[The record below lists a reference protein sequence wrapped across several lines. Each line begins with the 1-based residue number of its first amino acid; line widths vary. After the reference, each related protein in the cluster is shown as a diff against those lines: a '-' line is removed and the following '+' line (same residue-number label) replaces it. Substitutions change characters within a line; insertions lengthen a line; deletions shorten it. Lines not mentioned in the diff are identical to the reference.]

1 MKRTL
6 LTVVFFPLVLGTNHL
21 LCAQTVSSSPEPS
34 AVAKA
39 VVNGS
44 HKSADPEETTVE
56 RALGGGSEARRYYAS
71 GSALLDSGK
80 IDDAI
85 RAFKQAAR
93 LSPNDPQNHYMLG
106 MAHSKAKGYKD
117 SFESFKRAVKFKE
130 DWAEAHFRLGILSY
144 VLGKKTQSI
153 DSYNNLLRLDSP
165 LANTLYRVIKD
176 EKQLAVAETLTSGNW
191 SLHQSQV
198 IKASVPV
205 KETSTPVVKESPP
218 DGNSTSTTVNLAPA
232 AVDSAPVSN
241 DPAPIAEDQKLTGIY
256 KIGVGDILDIR
267 LLNSSTS
274 RSTLYT
280 VIDGGMIDLPVAG
293 GAMVVAGLTTDEI
306 QALIAAELKRR
317 AVEEGARVSV
327 GVRQYTSHSV
337 VITGLVINPGL
348 KFLRR
353 EAVPLYVIMAEA
365 QARLDAGRVT
375 IMRSGLAALNVDLAQ
390 PDALNFLV
398 RPGDTI
404 TVAARPQQYYY
415 IAGRI
420 NYPGQKIF
428 QADITLVQAI
438 LAAGGPIRPGD
449 NVVEISREGKD
460 GRLTTTEFRLKEIK
474 GGRIQDP
481 RLQPG
486 DRIEVI
492 R

>member
-1 MKRTL
+1 
-6 LTVVFFPLVLGTNHL
+6 
-21 LCAQTVSSSPEPS
+21 
-34 AVAKA
+34 
-39 VVNGS
+39 
-44 HKSADPEETTVE
+44 
-56 RALGGGSEARRYYAS
+56 
-71 GSALLDSGK
+71 
-80 IDDAI
+80 
-85 RAFKQAAR
+85 
-93 LSPNDPQNHYMLG
+93 
-106 MAHSKAKGYKD
+106 
-117 SFESFKRAVKFKE
+117 
-130 DWAEAHFRLGILSY
+130 HFRLGILSY
-144 VLGKKTQSI
+144 VLGKKSQSI

-165 LANTLYRVIKD
+165 LANTLYRIIKD
-176 EKQLAVAETLTSGNW
+176 EKQLAAAETMTSANW
-191 SLHQSQV
+191 PFHQSQV

-205 KETSTPVVKESPP
+205 KETSTPVVKEP
-218 DGNSTSTTVNLAPA
+218 DGNSTSTRVNLSPA

-241 DPAPIAEDQKLTGIY
+241 DPAPTAEDQKLTGVY
-256 KIGVGDILDIR
+256 KIGVGDVLDIR
-267 LLNSSTS
+267 LLNASTP

-327 GVRQYTSHSV
+327 GVRQYASHSL

-420 NYPGQKIF
+420 NYPGQKAF
-428 QADITLVQAI
+428 QADITLLQAI

-460 GRLTTTEFRLKEIK
+460 GRLTTTEFRLREIK